1 MEKRVLVAHLS
12 LDRLEARIKK
22 ESNARVLKRLYFIR
36 NLMQGDTLT
45 NAAGK
50 VGVTRALGYVWLERW
65 NQDGLEG
72 LVPRFGGGRPS
83 KLSKED
89 KRRLVSV
96 LRERNDWTLLEIKEL
111 IKTTFGVEY
120 SESRLRDV
128 LKSLGVRHAKP
139 YSRDYRRPFDA
150 ELVLKKG

>member
-1 MEKRVLVAHLS
+1 MGKRVLVAHLS
-12 LDRLEARIKK
+12 LEEVEARIKK
-22 ESNARVLKRLYFIR
+22 ESNARVLKRLFFIR
-36 NLMQGDTLT
+36 GLMQGDTLVL
-45 NAAGK
+45 AAK
-50 VGVTRALGYVWLERW
+50 NVGVSRGLGYVWLDRW
-65 NQDGLEG
+65 NRDGPGG
-72 LVPRFGGGRPS
+72 LVPRFDGGRPA

-89 KRRLVSV
+89 KRRLVTL

-111 IKTTFGVEY
+111 IRDEFGVEY